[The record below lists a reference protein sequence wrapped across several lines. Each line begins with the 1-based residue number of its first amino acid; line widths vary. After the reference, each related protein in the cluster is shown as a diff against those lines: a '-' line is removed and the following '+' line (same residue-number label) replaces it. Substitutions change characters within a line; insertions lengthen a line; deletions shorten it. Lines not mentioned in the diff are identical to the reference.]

1 MAHPLR
7 LLAAL
12 VLLCGV
18 AAPTFAPSAV
28 AQVGV
33 TSVAVGQPRGTPP
46 ARAERVL
53 RVGVDIF
60 ASERVSTGTA
70 DRAHLV
76 FLDGSA
82 VTVGPNSDL
91 VIDRFVYD
99 PTTRS
104 GDLAMSAT
112 RGTFRFVGGAI
123 SKRSEVT
130 VRTPGATVGI
140 RGGIVTITIGLD
152 GSVTAI
158 FAFGT
163 AMTVSN
169 PLGSSKAIRPG
180 SSITVPFNGPPLPP
194 VVLPPGTFQA
204 IMGAFEA
211 VFGTA
216 TPPTLDDTALL
227 AALQQFLVS
236 PNTDWITVLQ
246 TLASQGILVTNSNR
260 GTGASPPITGGGGS
274 GDGGGGGGEGEGGGS

>member
-1 MAHPLR
+1 MAHPVR
-7 LLAAL
+7 LLALLA
-12 VLLCGV
+12 LLCGL
-18 AAPTFAPSAV
+18 ASSFSPPAL

-46 ARAERVL
+46 AQAERVL
-53 RVGVDIF
+53 RVGLDIF
-60 ASERVSTGTA
+60 ANERVLTGAA

-99 PTTRS
+99 PATRS

-123 SKRSEVT
+123 SKKSEVT

-158 FAFGT
+158 FAYGT
-163 AMTVSN
+163 AMNVSN
-169 PLGSSKAIRPG
+169 SLGSSTAIRPG

-194 VVLPPGTFQA
+194 IVLPPGTFQA
-204 IMGAFEA
+204 ILAAFEA
-211 VFGTA
+211 VFGTT
-216 TPPTLDDTALL
+216 TPPNIDDTALL
-227 AALQQFLVS
+227 AALQLFLAS
-236 PNTDWITVLQ
+236 PTTDWIAVLQ
-246 TLASQGILVTNSNR
+246 SLAAQGILTTNANR
-260 GTGASPPITGGGGS
+260 GTGAPHPVVG
-274 GDGGGGGGEGEGGGS
+274 GGGGGGEEEGGT